1 MSILTKLLLLV
12 VGKDN
17 NSLGVQFGGTLD
29 TAQNLD
35 QLAVGDWNLEVNTL
49 EIQFHA
55 LVVGGLDNGTILV
68 ELNCKNKN

>member
-49 EIQFHA
+49 EI
-55 LVVGGLDNGTILV
+55 
-68 ELNCKNKN
+68 